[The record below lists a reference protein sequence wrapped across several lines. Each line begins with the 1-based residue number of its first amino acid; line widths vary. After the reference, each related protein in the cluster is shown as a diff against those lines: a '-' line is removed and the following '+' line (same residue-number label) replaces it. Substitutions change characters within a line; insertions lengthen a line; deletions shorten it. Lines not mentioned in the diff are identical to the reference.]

1 MNFIK
6 KPVILIALV
15 MLGSSMTGRAQYQ
28 FQLDPFFSY
37 FRDLG
42 RYEIGVHYV
51 LSAGE
56 FAGTV
61 PVGTYG
67 SGQGD
72 VDVIHPL
79 TSGNLGGY
87 IGTSIPFKAT
97 GHISLWAMDI
107 GLNLNM
113 PTWSGLNM
121 ASDFTAPSPMLTAST
136 MQIGLPI
143 GVEWEIGCHAIE
155 SKRIFEIAGL
165 DRTHKIYGASL
176 GAGFIPQVSMTT
188 LANAPDVKT
197 GYGYNCAPYVKAEL
211 VENHLFCTKLRIMY
225 TIGDVNLLEVNH
237 ALPGKTD
244 GPFKIT
250 SQSNLYLSLVI
261 MPFTFRW
268 KETSWWNIHDTYN
281 HFDRLN

>member
-1 MNFIK
+1 MNFFK
-6 KPVILIALV
+6 KPVIFFALII
-15 MLGSSMTGRAQYQ
+15 LGSSMTGRAQYLY
-28 FQLDPFFSY
+28 QLDPFFSY

-42 RYEIGVHYV
+42 RYEIGAHYV
-51 LSAGE
+51 MSTAG
-56 FAGTV
+56 FSGTV
-61 PVGTYG
+61 PVGSYG

-72 VDVIHPL
+72 VDVTHTL
-79 TSGNLGGY
+79 TSANLGAY
-87 IGTSIPFKAT
+87 LGTSIPFKAT

-113 PTWSGLNM
+113 PTWPGLNM
-121 ASDFTAPSPMLTAST
+121 TNTYSSPSPLLTAST

-155 SKRIFEIAGL
+155 SRRIFEIAGH
-165 DRTHKIYGASL
+165 DRTHKLYGASV

-188 LANAPDVKT
+188 LADAPDVKT
-197 GYGYNCAPYVKAEL
+197 GYGYNCAPYFKAEI
-211 VENHLFCTKLRIMY
+211 VENYLFCTKFRIMY
-225 TIGDVNLLEVNH
+225 TMGDVNLLEVDH

-244 GPFKIT
+244 GPFKIV
-250 SQSNLYLSLVI
+250 SQSNLYLSVVI

-268 KETSWWNIHDTYN
+268 KETSWWNTHDTYN